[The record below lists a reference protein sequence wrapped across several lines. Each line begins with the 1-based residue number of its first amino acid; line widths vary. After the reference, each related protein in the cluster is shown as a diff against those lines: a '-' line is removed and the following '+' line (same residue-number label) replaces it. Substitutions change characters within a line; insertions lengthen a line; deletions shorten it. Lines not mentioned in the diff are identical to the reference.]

1 MELNLRKARKLEA
14 KILTYINAMKPN
26 SSVRVRVLATE
37 EERNGVLAK
46 GREKYLSDVN
56 TRSGLLVTRFMIRQQ
71 IAEANHSTGI
81 NALINRREELQSLLA
96 LSIDDVDTLDQLEA
110 NDLAAAK
117 KSHLEKGESRFSEAS
132 VTFSLPV
139 ALKEDVSAF
148 KNTDSL
154 IKKRLEDIEDQLS
167 QKNLGAKIKLSEETV
182 SLLQS
187 VGLV

>member
-14 KILTYINAMKPN
+14 KILSYVNAMQLE

-37 EERNGVLAK
+37 EERNKTLASS
-46 GREKYLSDVN
+46 REKYLSDVN
-56 TRSGLLVTRFMIRQQ
+56 TRSALVITRFMIRQQ
-71 IAEANHSTGI
+71 IAESNHSVGI
-81 NALINRREELQSLLA
+81 NALINKREELQALLSV
-96 LSIDDVDTLDQLEA
+96 SIDGVDTLDQLEA

-117 KSHLEKGESRFSEAS
+117 KSHLEKGENRFSEAS
-132 VTFSLPV
+132 VTFPLPV
-139 ALKEDVSAF
+139 VLKDDLSVF

-167 QKNLGAKIKLSEETV
+167 QKNLGAKIKLSEDTV